1 MGVQKCLDNRR
12 DSRKSRLTSALGRLQ
27 GNSFAP
33 WTNLEL
39 GSSQSAVSLQS
50 SDVDHL
56 HVLKNSLPEFS
67 RKVSSTRPV
76 KSTALSTFIPS
87 VLEDEY
93 RFPYKVVNKPSAS
106 SQWIPPL
113 YSQSV
118 DYYYKYHKITVEPL
132 TTIFIGRSFQ
142 LLLLR
147 QVLLHL
153 GPYLEDQLARL
164 ERENLDDVDN
174 SDEEL
179 ETNEEENPAPPIGP
193 PLELDVQARKCGW
206 AILREVRPMSSVL
219 L

>member
-1 MGVQKCLDNRR
+1 MGVQECLGNRR
-12 DSRKSRLTSALGRLQ
+12 DLRKSRLTSALGRLQ

-39 GSSQSAVSLQS
+39 GSSQSAASLQS
-50 SDVDHL
+50 SNVDHL

-67 RKVSSTRPV
+67 RKLSSTRPV

-93 RFPYKVVNKPSAS
+93 RFPYKVVNKPPAPSR
-106 SQWIPPL
+106 WIPPL

-153 GPYLEDQLARL
+153 GPYLEDKLGQL
-164 ERENLDDVDN
+164 ERENLDDN

-179 ETNEEENPAPPIGP
+179 ETNEEENPARPIWP
-193 PLELDVQARKCGW
+193 PLELDMQLRKCGW
-206 AILREVRPMSSVL
+206 AILREVRLMSSVL